1 MSRLDTK
8 KFTLYC
14 ASPLIIREAFAPS
27 ANQALYDFKIDPD
40 LITIEQA
47 SGQKVLF
54 RYKPDGK
61 TYVLTDHG
69 YV

>member
-14 ASPLIIREAFAPS
+14 ASPITLKEVFSPS
-27 ANQALYDFKIDPD
+27 ANQALCDFGLDPD
-40 LITIEQA
+40 LIVVEQA
-47 SGQKVLF
+47 SGQKVIF
-54 RYKPDGK
+54 HYKPDGK
-61 TYVLTDHG
+61 TYVLKDHG